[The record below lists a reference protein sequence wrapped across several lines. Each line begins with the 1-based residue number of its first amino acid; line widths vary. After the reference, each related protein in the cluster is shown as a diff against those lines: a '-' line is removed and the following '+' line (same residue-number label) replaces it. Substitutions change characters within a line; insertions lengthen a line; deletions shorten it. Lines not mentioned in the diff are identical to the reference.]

1 MADEPEEP
9 AAAGSGIRI
18 ADHPRARA
26 SISRAKA
33 WGGVIGFAVSAWF
46 SHQAGTP
53 FVEATIRSI
62 AIGAAAALAVW
73 GMALAAWK
81 QIIFAELA
89 ARRREAVETQN
100 AILRELEEH
109 EARDDFG

>member
-1 MADEPEEP
+1 MADEPEEG
-9 AAAGSGIRI
+9 AASGSGIRI

-33 WGGVIGFAVSAWF
+33 WGGLIGFAITAWF

-62 AIGAAAALAVW
+62 AIGAASSLAVW
-73 GMALAAWK
+73 GVAQAVWK
-81 QIIFAELA
+81 QVIFAELA

-100 AILRELEEH
+100 AILAELEEH
-109 EARDDFG
+109 EVRDDLA